1 MNSVAIARDE
11 KELYYLP
18 VSMIS
23 PNPYQPRRQFD
34 PMQLV
39 ELAQSIK
46 QHGVM
51 QPINVR
57 MMDGGYELV
66 SGERRLRATIL
77 ADIDTI
83 PAIII
88 DITDRES
95 ALLAMVENLQRADL
109 NYLEEA
115 EGYAAILT
123 EMNMTQEDL
132 AKKVGKNQ
140 STVANKLRL
149 LRLSRNVKRMLLE
162 HNLSERHARALL
174 RIDKDQGATI
184 AEDMHIQVIERI
196 VRDDLTVK
204 KTEELIDRI
213 INKPKQGAI
222 NKPKTYIRDLRIF
235 TNTIKHALGVVKD
248 SGMKAEYE
256 IDEGT
261 EGCFITIAVSYQ

>member
-1 MNSVAIARDE
+1 MMNSVAIARDE

-88 DITDRES
+88 DIT
-95 ALLAMVENLQRADL
+95 
-109 NYLEEA
+109 
-115 EGYAAILT
+115 
-123 EMNMTQEDL
+123 
-132 AKKVGKNQ
+132 
-140 STVANKLRL
+140 
-149 LRLSRNVKRMLLE
+149 
-162 HNLSERHARALL
+162 
-174 RIDKDQGATI
+174 
-184 AEDMHIQVIERI
+184 
-196 VRDDLTVK
+196 
-204 KTEELIDRI
+204 
-213 INKPKQGAI
+213 
-222 NKPKTYIRDLRIF
+222 
-235 TNTIKHALGVVKD
+235 
-248 SGMKAEYE
+248 
-256 IDEGT
+256 
-261 EGCFITIAVSYQ
+261 